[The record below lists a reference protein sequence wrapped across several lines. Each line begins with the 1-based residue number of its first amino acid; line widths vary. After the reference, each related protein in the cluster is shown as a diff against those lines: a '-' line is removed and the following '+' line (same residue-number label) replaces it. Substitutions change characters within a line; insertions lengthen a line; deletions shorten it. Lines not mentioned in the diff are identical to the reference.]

1 MPRQPFQVLIFPYR
15 LTPSE
20 DLLYAVFRRGD
31 LGAWQGLAGGGEGD
45 ETPEGA
51 ARREALEEAGISRD
65 LPFLR
70 LKTVG
75 TVSVEHF
82 SDRVSWDPKLKKIPE
97 YGFAVAVTSDRLVL
111 SDEHSEYAWLDFDAA
126 LRRLE
131 WDSNRALLRELHH
144 RLTGAA
150 S

>member
-15 LTPSE
+15 LTLDE
-20 DLLYAVFRRGD
+20 DPLYAVFRRSD

-45 ETPEGA
+45 ETPEVA
-51 ARREALEEAGISRD
+51 ARREALEEAGISQS

-75 TVSVEHF
+75 TVSVDHF
-82 SDRVSWDPKLKKIPE
+82 SDRASWDPKLKEIPE

-111 SDEHSEYAWLDFDAA
+111 SDEHTEYAWLDFGAA
-126 LRRLE
+126 LHRLE
-131 WDSNRALLRELHH
+131 WDTNRALLRELHH
-144 RLTGAA
+144 HLTGAA
-150 S
+150 A